1 MPFVIKAASNN
12 ASEGIYIALGAN
24 QAYRG
29 CTPLEN
35 LNSALTAL
43 VSHGVQIA
51 ASSRPWR
58 TPAWPDP
65 SDPPF
70 VNGAVQVRTD
80 LDPAALMNVLHGVE
94 ESFGRVRGRRNA
106 PRTIDLDLIDYRGQA
121 AAGGGG
127 GPILP
132 HPRAVQRAF
141 VLIPLR
147 EIAPRWRDPVSG
159 AGIVQLIA
167 ALPLADRSACR
178 PAGGRFCADR
188 AG

>member
-1 MPFVIKAASNN
+1 MPFVIKAASNH

-29 CTPLEN
+29 ATPLEN
-35 LNSALTAL
+35 LNSALAAL
-43 VSHGVQIA
+43 VSQGVEIT

-80 LDPAALMNVLHGVE
+80 LDPDALMKILHGVE
-94 ESFGRVRGRRNA
+94 TRFGRVRGRRNA
-106 PRTIDLDLIDYRGQA
+106 PRSIDLDLIDYRGRA
-121 AAGGGG
+121 AAGEGG

-132 HPRAVQRAF
+132 HPRAAQRAF

-159 AGIVQLIA
+159 ASVDQLIA

-178 PAGGRFCADR
+178 PAGGAFCADR

>member
-29 CTPLEN
+29 AAPLEN
-35 LNSALTAL
+35 LNSALAAL
-43 VSHGVQIA
+43 LSQGVEIA
-51 ASSRPWR
+51 AASRPWR

-80 LDPAALMNVLHGVE
+80 LEPAALMKILHGVE

-106 PRTIDLDLIDYRGQA
+106 PRTIDLDLVDYLGRA
-121 AAGGGG
+121 APGEGG
-127 GPILP
+127 GPVLP

-159 AGIVQLIA
+159 ASVDQLIA

-178 PAGGRFCADR
+178 PAGGRFLC
-188 AG
+188 